1 MNACILTGNLAADP
15 EQHGQLVKFR
25 LAVSERVKG
34 ETQTLWVDVLCFG
47 KQGETAMNYLH
58 KGSKVGVQGRIG
70 LETFTGKDGVERSK
84 LTLNCDKFDF
94 LDSGKKAGGNG
105 GYQQRTYNAPQQ
117 SANDAMGDMPDW

>member
-47 KQGETAMNYLH
+47 KQGETAMGYLH

-70 LETFTGKDGVERSK
+70 LETFTGRDGVERSK

-94 LDSGKKAGGNG
+94 LDSKKPGGNG
-105 GYQQRTYNAPQQ
+105 GYQKSYNAPQQ